1 MKNKKLIVAMLLSM
15 IMLLLPTQA
24 FAYSIDKTYSLESYQ
39 GSPYKANNNYIIIHE
54 IGVDNSPAINNA
66 IYMKRNWMNANTAY
80 IVGDGGKVYQVGKP
94 GYIQYGAGSYAN
106 ANSPVQIELART
118 WDKATFEK
126 DYKAYVDLIRDSAK
140 IYGIPLTLDTAYNN
154 RGVKSHLWVTQNI
167 WGDHVDPYGYLARWG
182 VTKEKLAKDIANGV
196 GGNTE
201 TVKPPVKP
209 EKPSNNNGFRY
220 KVGDTVKF
228 GGVYL
233 DSTNAS
239 NAKGVNY
246 ISSSGL
252 VKNSG
257 KITKAIKVNGKSV
270 YLIDGGFG
278 WINDGDVVTNIQPKP
293 PVNDSGWKS
302 ENGTFVSNTTIN
314 IRTGASTSSPSTGY
328 YYTAGQSVR
337 YNAYKDDNNGYVWIR
352 YTSYSGATRYMAT
365 GQSANGLRI
374 SYWGYFY

>member
-39 GSPYKANNNYIIIHE
+39 GSPYRANNNYIIIHE
-54 IGVDNSPAINNA
+54 VGVDNSPAINNA

-106 ANSPVQIELART
+106 SNSPVQIELART

-167 WGDHVDPYGYLARWG
+167 WGDHVDPYGYLSRWG
-182 VTKEKLAKDIANGV
+182 VTKEKLAKDIANGI
-196 GGNTE
+196 GGNTG

-209 EKPSNNNGFRY
+209 EKPSNNGFKY

-239 NAKGVNY
+239 NAKGVKY

-278 WINDGDVVTNIQPKP
+278 WINDGDVVTNTQPKP
-293 PVNDSGWKS
+293 PVSDSGWKS

-328 YYTAGQSVR
+328 NYTAGQSVR
-337 YNAYKDDNNGYVWIR
+337 YNAYKVDTNGYVWIR